1 MTQEVTMTTTTTATP
16 TTRARR
22 RIVGG
27 IAAAAVIVPLG
38 IAQATPAAAAD
49 LSPETVSML
58 QFMVA
63 EEKLARDVYTALG
76 EAFDARIFDNIAR
89 AEQRHMSSVEAL
101 LDRYGIVDP
110 TEGDPSGVFDDAR
123 LQALYDSLVR
133 TGSTSLTAA
142 LAAGATIERL
152 DIADLQSA
160 IATTDA
166 ADVRVVLSRLL
177 SGSENHLAA
186 FTSSTNGT
194 SAMAAGR
201 GPGGRGPWGQHRTA

>member
-1 MTQEVTMTTTTTATP
+1 MTTTTTTTP
-16 TTRARR
+16 TSRARR

-27 IAAAAVIVPLG
+27 IAAAAVVLPLG
-38 IAQATPAAAAD
+38 IAQAAPASAAE

-63 EEKLARDVYTALG
+63 EEKLARDVYTVLG
-76 EAFDARIFDNIAR
+76 ATFDTRVFDNIAS
-89 AEQRHMSSVEAL
+89 AEQRHMSSVTAL

-110 TEGDPSGVFDDAR
+110 TEGDAAGVFDDAR

-133 TGSTSLTAA
+133 TGLASPTSAMA
-142 LAAGATIERL
+142 VGATIERL

-160 IATTDA
+160 IAATDA

-177 SGSENHLAA
+177 MGSQNHLAA
-186 FTSSTNGT
+186 FTSDSVSGRG
-194 SAMAAGR
+194 SAGR
-201 GPGGRGPWGQHRTA
+201 HQRG